1 MDGEALMKTKEITED
16 KSKIVKSALGLLK
29 RSTNTKKRNPFEV
42 SKDPFKLPGK
52 IKGRLAKGVKRG
64 KGEGRTKTTGLTK
77 GYGLNTGKHNI
88 SLAPIKIVR
97 LDKKLL
103 KTKTASHG
111 STARPRGIGKALKGY
126 GKAMK

>member
-1 MDGEALMKTKEITED
+1 MKNKEITED

-29 RSTNTKKRNPFEV
+29 SSSTDTKKKTNPFTI
-42 SKDPFKLPGK
+42 PGK
-52 IKGRLAKGVKRG
+52 IKGKFAKGVKRG
-64 KGEGRTKTTGLTK
+64 KGEGRTLTTGLTK

-88 SLAPIKIVR
+88 SLAPTKMVR

-111 STARPRGIGKALKGY
+111 STAKPRGIGIALRGY

>member
-1 MDGEALMKTKEITED
+1 MKPKEITED

-29 RSTNTKKRNPFEV
+29 RSTNTKKPNPFEV
-42 SKDPFKLPGK
+42 SKNPFRLPGK
-52 IKGRLAKGVKRG
+52 IKGKFAKGVKRG
-64 KGEGRTKTTGLTK
+64 KGEGRTLTTGLTK

-111 STARPRGIGKALKGY
+111 STARPRGIGIALRGY

>member
-1 MDGEALMKTKEITED
+1 MDGEALMKNKEITED

-29 RSTNTKKRNPFEV
+29 SSSTDTKKKTNPFTI
-42 SKDPFKLPGK
+42 PGK
-52 IKGRLAKGVKRG
+52 IKGKFAKGVKRG
-64 KGEGRTKTTGLTK
+64 KGEGRTLTTGLTK

-88 SLAPIKIVR
+88 SLAPTKMVR

-111 STARPRGIGKALKGY
+111 STAKPRGIGIALRGY

>member
-1 MDGEALMKTKEITED
+1 MKPKEITED
-16 KSKIVKSALGLLK
+16 KSKIVKSALGLLN
-29 RSTNTKKRNPFEV
+29 RSTNTKKKTNPFEV
-42 SKDPFKLPGK
+42 SKNPLKLPGK
-52 IKGRLAKGVKRG
+52 IKGKFTKGVKRG

-88 SLAPIKIVR
+88 SLAPTKMVR

-111 STARPRGIGKALKGY
+111 STARPIGVGIALRGY

>member
-1 MDGEALMKTKEITED
+1 MDGEALMKNKEITED

-29 RSTNTKKRNPFEV
+29 SSSTDTKKKTNPFTI
-42 SKDPFKLPGK
+42 PGK
-52 IKGRLAKGVKRG
+52 IKGKFAKGVKRG
-64 KGEGRTKTTGLTK
+64 TGEGRTLTTGLTK

-88 SLAPIKIVR
+88 SLAPTKMVR

-111 STARPRGIGKALKGY
+111 STAKPRGIGIALRGY

>member
-1 MDGEALMKTKEITED
+1 MKNKEITED

-29 RSTNTKKRNPFEV
+29 SSSTDTKKKTN
-42 SKDPFKLPGK
+42 PFKLPGK

-64 KGEGRTKTTGLTK
+64 KGEGRTLTTGLTK

-88 SLAPIKIVR
+88 SLAPTKMVR

-111 STARPRGIGKALKGY
+111 STAKPRGIGIALRGY

>member
-1 MDGEALMKTKEITED
+1 MNQYNIINEGRVKKAIKT
-16 KSKIVKSALGLLK
+16 V
-29 RSTNTKKRNPFEV
+29 V
-42 SKDPFKLPGK
+42 GK

-88 SLAPIKIVR
+88 SLAPIKMVR
-97 LDKKLL
+97 MKKDLL

-126 GKAMK
+126 GRAMK